1 MIKKLLVKVMK
12 RRYFWRDVGF
22 DELSEIYISMM
33 FRSMAI
39 SLSGLFIPLY
49 LLKLDYEI
57 TSILI
62 LLGVYFVA
70 RAAIFDIAAGHITAR
85 YGPKHTM
92 ILGYIML
99 LASTSMFL
107 TLQSIG
113 WPLWLI
119 GIFWGGSSS
128 LFFIPFDVD
137 FSKIKHSSR
146 EGKELGFV
154 VIMERIGSVLGPLV
168 GGLVAW
174 MFGGQALFLVS
185 FVVLVLG
192 FVPLVLSGEPVKTK
206 QKLSFRTLSVSKI
219 KRDIISNT
227 ALGVENNLS
236 ISGWSL
242 YLGLFVLVG
251 GSSAYSKLGFISSVS
266 IAASVLVTYLIGSLI
281 DSNKGRRLLRFSVIG
296 NFFLHLSRIFVS
308 TYNGAFLVNVANEFL
323 TVGYKMPF
331 VKGKYDAADD
341 IPDHRIVYFASLEI
355 IASTVKA
362 TLWFA
367 LALLSTVISG
377 YSVMVVAFLIASVA
391 SLIIT
396 TERFNIGTA

>member
-22 DELSEIYISMM
+22 DELSEIYASMM

-39 SLSGLFIPLY
+39 SLSGIFVPIY
-49 LLKLDYEI
+49 LLQLGYNL
-57 TSILI
+57 TAILVFFAI
-62 LLGVYFVA
+62 CFSGKAVLFDLL
-70 RAAIFDIAAGHITAR
+70 AAHTTAR
-85 YGPKHTM
+85 FGPKHALIFGYVLLSLST
-92 ILGYIML
+92 LGF
-99 LASTSMFL
+99 T
-107 TLQSIG
+107 TLPQMN
-113 WPLWLI
+113 WPLWSI
-119 GIFWGGSSS
+119 GLLWGGSASF
-128 LFFIPFDVD
+128 FFIPFDVY
-137 FSKIKHSSR
+137 FSKIKHK
-146 EGKELGFV
+146 EHGGKELGFV
-154 VIMERIGSVLGPLV
+154 IIVERIGNVIGPLV

-185 FVVLVLG
+185 FIVLVFG
-192 FVPLVLSGEPVKTK
+192 FVPLVLSGEPVKIK
-206 QKLSFRTLSVSKI
+206 QKLSFRTLPLSKI
-219 KRDIISNT
+219 KRDIMPNT

-251 GSSAYSKLGFISSVS
+251 GSSAYSKLGFISSAS

-281 DSNKGRRLLRFSVIG
+281 DSNKGRRLLRFSAVG
-296 NFFLHLSRIFVS
+296 NSILHLSRIFVS

-331 VKGKYDAADD
+331 VKGKYDAVDGL
-341 IPDHRIVYFASLEI
+341 PGHRIVYFASLEI

-362 TLWFA
+362 TLWFV
-367 LALLSTVISG
+367 LALLSTVVSG
-377 YSVMVVAFLIASVA
+377 YSVMVIAFLIASVA

-396 TERFNIGTA
+396 TERFNIGSA